1 MSFSTQNDL
10 YFCRSLSSCGDIFI
24 WLWIFKVEFYSKF
37 QYFISF
43 IVSFKYDIVGI
54 DFLFRRGNV
63 DVIRCG
69 LFPSSLLQVYYYFG
83 SRK

>member
-1 MSFSTQNDL
+1 MTSISVVPYQVVGIFLFGCGFLRLNFIQNFNIL
-10 YFCRSLSSCGDIFI
+10 
-24 WLWIFKVEFYSKF
+24 
-37 QYFISF
+37 SF
-43 IVSFKYDIVGI
+43 IISFKYDIVGI